1 MEQSVKPNPTPFG
14 HFYNHNKRD
23 MLSYGAFVITSSFSL
38 IMIINKISF
47 GGF

>member
-1 MEQSVKPNPTPFG
+1 
-14 HFYNHNKRD
+14 

-38 IMIINKISF
+38 IIIINTISF